1 MEGETV
7 RPEEGEERER
17 WREEKSRY
25 LKTNKQNKTKQNKQN
40 KTSGD
45 ELKILFTS
53 LVIKN
58 CLILPLF
65 SLLSD
70 S

>member
-1 MEGETV
+1 VEGETV

-25 LKTNKQNKTKQNKQN
+25 LKTNKQNKTKQNK
-40 KTSGD
+40 TSGD